1 MATEL
6 EDIRALQVA
15 EKMAD
20 EIWSVVVE
28 WKYFE
33 RDVIGKQLARSADSI
48 GANIAEAYG
57 RFHYGE
63 KIRFLYY
70 ARGSIFETKY
80 WINRAFNRKLFSD
93 ENVEMYQAT
102 LTGLTK
108 MLNAFIG
115 NLKRQQKNTSRDSK
129 ELKEDTEIYE
139 IRSEDKPDSHV

>member
-57 RFHYGE
+57 RFH
-63 KIRFLYY
+63 FY